1 MSVDTVPSSV
11 PLSADTGASGVQGPV
26 AGGPA
31 AKGPAAAKDVP
42 ARVVSASDFGG
53 PELAMSLALA
63 DVAIEK
69 LQEKVQTLK
78 VRQGMNK
85 EVERKRDQKVI
96 EQMEAAAKAA
106 KGGLLVKIFGWIGK
120 ILMLAV
126 AAVSV
131 VATGGATSGLM
142 AAAVV
147 LAAYDIA
154 ASAAMEA
161 KPGLH
166 IGLADG
172 LGKLVG
178 LMAKAAG
185 ASEEEIKQSEQWGGM
200 ALALVVQ
207 LGVCAAALAPNA
219 AAKAMSKVAD
229 LLSNMGKFFIGLGT
243 RTGKVMGE
251 SFNVLAKSPMLADF
265 VRRIGSA
272 AAERAPLLE
281 ETALA
286 AASTTAKSAGAGAAA
301 TSTTARAGAAAS
313 DAAGT
318 AGTAGSIAEH
328 SWEDTSKWVKV
339 ALKLQGPV
347 GMLQGAN
354 AVTSGALGIKSGVD
368 QYRAALVEAEALEET
383 ALLNYLHAFFEKEKQ
398 EMEIA
403 AKEVG
408 TVVKKVGEM
417 IDLRADTESTIAS
430 NFGPV
435 VAA

>member
-1 MSVDTVPSSV
+1 
-11 PLSADTGASGVQGPV
+11 
-26 AGGPA
+26 
-31 AKGPAAAKDVP
+31 
-42 ARVVSASDFGG
+42 
-53 PELAMSLALA
+53 MSLALA

-69 LQEKVQTLK
+69 LQEKVQSLK

-106 KGGLLVKIFGWIGK
+106 KGGLLAKIFGWIGK

-147 LAAYDIA
+147 LAVYDIA

-172 LGKLVG
+172 LGKFVG
-178 LMAKAAG
+178 LLAKAAG
-185 ASEEEIKQSEQWGGM
+185 ASEAEVKQAEQWGGM

-207 LGVCAAALAPNA
+207 LGVGAAALAPNA
-219 AAKAMSKVAD
+219 AAKAISKVSD
-229 LLSNMGKFFIGLGT
+229 LLVNLGQFFTGLGT
-243 RTGKVMGE
+243 RTGKVLGE
-251 SFNVLAKSPMLADF
+251 SLNSLAKSQMLGDF
-265 VRRIGSA
+265 IRRVGSA
-272 AAERAPLLE
+272 AAERAPLLGD
-281 ETALA
+281 TALA
-286 AASTTAKSAGAGAAA
+286 AASSTAKSVGTAA
-301 TSTTARAGAAAS
+301 TSTTARAGAAAGDVAG
-313 DAAGT
+313 DAAST
-318 AGTAGSIAEH
+318 AGAAGSIAEH
-328 SWEDTSKWVKV
+328 SWADTSKWVKV

-354 AVTSGALGIKSGVD
+354 AVTTGALGIKSGVD

-408 TVVKKVGEM
+408 SVIKKVGEM
-417 IDLRADTESTIAS
+417 IELRADTESTIAS
-430 NFGPV
+430 NFGPG